1 MRLSSIIKMSIL
13 TTGLLAINA
22 AMAGNHNN
30 KNYSHCSSTSKGASG
45 DCNSPLGENVY
56 NLVDHGTVESTNASS
71 SKISIGGVNI
81 AISGWSDTYGYNDD
95 IVVGAKLEKISDYY
109 GYGVTNDDWETYY
122 NPDHAIDNVNKVRG
136 NITDYDFVLLSF
148 DKAVTLTGTG
158 FSWIAD
164 RNDTQVSVAAL
175 SNTSTL
181 ISGVSTWNDIVA
193 DALTTA
199 SFDIKSSGDSDYAAN
214 FSFKDTANYWLVGAY
229 NTVFGNIGGY
239 VGNDAFKLTSV
250 GFSISQDS
258 ELNTSM
264 EVSAP
269 KTLSTMLACCM
280 LFMIRKKKGSST
292 KVAHT
297 HLSECQ

>member
-1 MRLSSIIKMSIL
+1 MSIL

-30 KNYSHCSSTSKGASG
+30 KNFSHCNSTSKGASSE
-45 DCNSPLGENVY
+45 CNSPLGENVY

-71 SKISIGGVNI
+71 SKISIGGVNV

-164 RNDTQVSVAAL
+164 KNDTQVSVAAL

-181 ISGVSTWNDIVA
+181 ISGVNTWSDIVA
-193 DALTTA
+193 NALTTA
-199 SFDIKSSGDSDYAAN
+199 SFDIKNSGDSDYAAN
-214 FSFKDTANYWLVGAY
+214 FTFKDTANYWLVGAY
-229 NTVFGNIGGY
+229 NTVFGNIGGH
-239 VGNDAFKLTSV
+239 VGNDAFKLV
-250 GFSISQDS
+250 DIGFSVS
-258 ELNTSM
+258 EASDMPNRT
-264 EVSAP
+264 EVSEPA
-269 KTLSTMLACCM
+269 TISILMASS
-280 LFMIRKKKGSST
+280 LFVMWRRKKPS
-292 KVAHT
+292 
-297 HLSECQ
+297 